1 MAKRIIVLSDGTGNS
16 AATVWRTNVGRTFEA
31 LNLTGS
37 DQIAF
42 YDDGVGTSSFKPA
55 AILGGAFGFG
65 LKRNVID
72 LYKFLCRNYQRANPA
87 IPGDKDDEIFAFG
100 FSRGAFT
107 IRVLMGLVL
116 DQGLITAADQAELD
130 RLAIEAYRNYRARHF
145 KTWTGIERPFR
156 WLRDVFLR
164 RKQTELIEGR
174 REVDSIRFLG
184 LWDTVAAY
192 GLPIDEMT
200 RGVSRYLW
208 PLELPNRELSS
219 KIRRA
224 CHALSLDDQR
234 TTFHPV
240 LWDEA
245 KIQTPPPWPRLT
257 RDETI
262 TQIWFA
268 GVHANVGGGYPDD
281 SLAYIPMWWI
291 WKEAKDCGLVF
302 KETPDADPDALL
314 NASSKKDKDGRLY
327 DSRSGVGGYY
337 RYGPRDVHE
346 LCNSISNDPLDF
358 VRIKQPKIHDTVFE
372 RISIGAHPY
381 APVGLPPSYDIV
393 AYDPANQ
400 THVIQNSG
408 LPETGADAN
417 IRYQAQEDRAWST
430 VWRGRCFYFLSLF
443 ATIYLLT
450 YPLASSS
457 LATDEVSTPL
467 RFVSDMLRLAANV
480 LPGLAARWIDAY
492 ARDPF
497 SFLASVAV
505 IFAYLCMSSGLRM
518 RITGQMQGLLAKSL
532 VTPGLLAGL
541 GEPSPNWRPGGIL
554 EWLSLIF
561 FVVLAVFSILINPS
575 LDHHEEVSGW
585 FGGVDAFTSK
595 FSMWLGLPALLGV
608 LVLFTP
614 ASLVATVRR
623 SRPYKVALKN
633 VRLIIAPALFALM
646 FVYLIVGFGSHYVF
660 DIRDSF
666 GGYCPARPANRA
678 NFVSSPD
685 VCVEGK
691 LENCTVYDATKV
703 QASPANAANSNMCGT
718 RTCTGIIQLA
728 DTQSICAPLNMLL
741 TRGERYYVKVE
752 PYLPDKQPWTVLGGP
767 SDPGG
772 RRIGELWNDRSDYCW
787 SKLPAWGQNIC
798 NGIVGT
804 VRTLGGILV
813 YPLKRSFDRQLG
825 EFVIRYGATG
835 NEENFLD
842 ADMAAGPK
850 RFLEERFNST
860 INAPAYAYINKP
872 VFGIFT
878 RATTNWNS
886 GIARVTLIH
895 VPKK

>member
-16 AATVWRTNVGRTFEA
+16 AATVWRTNVWRTFEA

-37 DQIAF
+37 EQIAF

-72 LYKFLCRNYQRANPA
+72 LYKFLCRNYHKADPA
-87 IPGDKDDEIFAFG
+87 TPGDEDDEIFGFG

-116 DQGLITAADQAELD
+116 DQGLVTATDQAELD
-130 RLAIEAYRNYRARHF
+130 WLAIEAYRNYRARHF

-156 WLRDVFLR
+156 WARDVFLR
-164 RKQTELIEGR
+164 RKQTKLIAGSR
-174 REVDSIRFLG
+174 DVRSIRFLG

-192 GLPIDEMT
+192 GLPMDEMT

-208 PLELPNRELSS
+208 PLELPNRQPSS
-219 KIRRA
+219 KIQRA

-240 LWDEA
+240 LWDES
-245 KIQTPPPWPRLT
+245 KITPPAPGPRLT

-291 WKEAKDCGLVF
+291 WKEAKDCGLDF
-302 KETPDADPDALL
+302 KETPTADPDALL

-346 LCNSISNDPLDF
+346 SCNSISNDPLDF
-358 VRIKQPKIHDTVFE
+358 VRIKQPKIHDSVFQ
-372 RISIGAHPY
+372 RISIGAHAY
-381 APVGLPPSYDIV
+381 APVGLPPSYEIV
-393 AYDPANQ
+393 AYDPTNKA
-400 THVIQNSG
+400 HEIGNSTP
-408 LPETGADAN
+408 PETVAN
-417 IRYQAQEDRAWST
+417 AAIRYEAQEDRAWST
-430 VWRGRCFYFLSLF
+430 VWRGRCFYFITLF

-457 LATDEVSTPL
+457 LATDEFSTPL
-467 RFVSDMLRLAANV
+467 RFVSDLLRLAANV
-480 LPGLAARWIDAY
+480 LPGIAGRWVDAY

-497 SFLASVAV
+497 SFLASVGV
-505 IFAYLCMSSGLRM
+505 VFAYLCVSSGLRT
-518 RITGQMQGLLAKSL
+518 RITDQMQGLFAKSL
-532 VTPGLLAGL
+532 ATPGLLAGVA
-541 GEPSPNWRPGGIL
+541 EPDPNWRPSGIL
-554 EWLSLIF
+554 EWISL
-561 FVVLAVFSILINPS
+561 VLYGVLAAFSILVNPL
-575 LDHHEEVSGW
+575 LDHHQLASTW
-585 FGGVDAFTSK
+585 YGGIDVFTSK
-595 FSMWLGLPALLGV
+595 FTMWLGLPALLGL

-614 ASLVATVRR
+614 SSLVASVRR

-633 VRLIIAPALFALM
+633 VRLVVAPAFFALI
-646 FVYLIVGFGSHYVF
+646 FVYLILGFGSHYVF
-660 DIRDSF
+660 NIRDSF
-666 GGYCPARPANRA
+666 GGYCPASPAASLVVPTTACAEQDPAKCTLYDSTKEQIDSPGDAGSNTCRA
-678 NFVSSPD
+678 THTCKGIVRLVDTQD
-685 VCVEGK
+685 VC
-691 LENCTVYDATKV
+691 T
-703 QASPANAANSNMCGT
+703 S
-718 RTCTGIIQLA
+718 
-728 DTQSICAPLNMLL
+728 LNLSL
-741 TRGERYYVKVE
+741 TRGDRYYVKVE
-752 PYLPDKQPWTVLGGP
+752 PYLPDTQPWTTLGGP

-772 RRIGELWNDRSDYCW
+772 RRIGELWNDHADYCW
-787 SKLPAWGQNIC
+787 SKLPAWGQSVC
-798 NGIVGT
+798 NGVAGAMRT
-804 VRTLGGILV
+804 VAGILV

-825 EFVIRYGATG
+825 EFIIRYGSTG

-842 ADMAAGPK
+842 ADVSANPK

-860 INAPAYAYINKP
+860 VDAPAYAYINRP
-872 VFGIFT
+872 VFGIFS
-878 RATTNWNS
+878 RATRNWSS
-886 GIARVTLIH
+886 GIAKVTLVR